1 MPCNLPFTRWTVR
14 MDSLWLVLFA
24 TTAGFT
30 ASGIVAN
37 LYRAC
42 GFATQSQT
50 ARIARAV
57 VMIFAGPSVI
67 FEMAIRGLF
76 KKEWSRAFFWLVAAG
91 LAYWSLALGL
101 LVMDV
106 TMKF

>member
-1 MPCNLPFTRWTVR
+1 MH
-14 MDSLWLVLFA
+14 SLWLILFA

-30 ASGIVAN
+30 ASAIIAN

-42 GFATQSQT
+42 GFTTQSSA
-50 ARIARAV
+50 ARIGRAV
-57 VMIFAGPSVI
+57 VLIFAGPSVI
-67 FEMAIRGLF
+67 FEMAMRGLL

-101 LVMDV
+101 LVIDV
-106 TMKF
+106 STKL